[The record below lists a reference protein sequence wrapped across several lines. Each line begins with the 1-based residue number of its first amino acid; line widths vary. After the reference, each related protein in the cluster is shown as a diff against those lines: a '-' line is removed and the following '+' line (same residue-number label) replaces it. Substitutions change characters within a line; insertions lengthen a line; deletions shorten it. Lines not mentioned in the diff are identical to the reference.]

1 MKDVASQR
9 FNILYT
15 TSFGNMMGGGQGSL
29 YYLIRYM
36 NKDIFHPIVLCP
48 GEGELAEK
56 MRGAGAEVMF
66 FDVGRI
72 RYLNPL
78 VIKKF
83 ISLIKE
89 KQIALIHT
97 DSTTETFYCGIA
109 ARIMRIPLIWHIRT
123 SEGEWFL
130 DRILSLL
137 STQLLLVANAIS
149 QRFEW
154 LKDTQKVVVIYN
166 GIDLEEFDHFSA
178 TPSIREE
185 FNINKETVL
194 LGCIGRI
201 EKRKG
206 QEYLVSAMRHIDNAK
221 LILVGRGREEDI
233 NKIKMLCND
242 FNIADRIIYVGYR
255 DDILSM
261 IKEIDILVFPTIS
274 GEGFPRVILEAM
286 AAGKPIVATDNAGN
300 PEAVV
305 DGLTGYIVP
314 TGDIPALVERID
326 LLIADKKKREGM
338 GRTGRKRVEESFTIQ
353 QHADKIMKLYLEI
366 LQEKE

>member
-1 MKDVASQR
+1 MAGKKRKQY
-9 FNILYT
+9 NILYT
-15 TSFGNMMGGGQGSL
+15 TSFASMMGGGQWSL
-29 YYLIRYM
+29 YYLIRHL

-109 ARIMRIPLIWHIRT
+109 ARMMRIPLVWHIRV
-123 SEGEWFL
+123 SDREWFL

-137 STQLLLVANAIS
+137 STRLILVANAIRR
-149 QRFEW
+149 RFAW
-154 LKDTQKVVVIYN
+154 LTDTPKMIVVYN

-178 TPSIREE
+178 IFLIREE
-185 FNINKETVL
+185 FNISKETVL

-206 QEYLVSAMRHIDNAK
+206 QEYLISAMRHIDGAK
-221 LILVGRGREEDI
+221 LILIGGGEEGFI
-233 NKIKMLCND
+233 NKLKKISAA
-242 FNIADRIIYVGYR
+242 IGISDRIIFTGHR
-255 DDILSM
+255 DDIPAVL
-261 IKEIDILVFPTIS
+261 KEIDILVCPSTS
-274 GEGFPRVILEAM
+274 EGFSRVLLEAM
-286 AAGKPIVATDNAGN
+286 AARRPVIATDVAGN

-305 DGLTGYIVP
+305 DGITGYIVP
-314 TGDIPALVERID
+314 TSNSAALATRID
-326 LLIADKKKREGM
+326 KLVGNKEKREEM
-338 GRTGRKRVEESFTIQ
+338 GNAGRRRVETLFVIESNVRKIEEIYFKSLKRIQ
-353 QHADKIMKLYLEI
+353 
-366 LQEKE
+366 